1 MSDEMNDDEKGLVL
15 ADGLD
20 AAFIGLMQRFNV
32 LDPVAC
38 YDYDRVIQSF
48 MADGMTEEEAI
59 EFFEFNVIGA
69 WVGERTPCFLRR
81 MSLDEAIEIA
91 SEE

>member
-1 MSDEMNDDEKGLVL
+1 MPKDFDGEKGLVI
-15 ADGLD
+15 ADDLD
-20 AAFIGLMQRFNV
+20 HAFLGLMMRFNV
-32 LDPVAC
+32 LDPIAC
-38 YDYDRVIQSF
+38 YDYDRVIQGY
-48 MADGMTEEEAI
+48 MADGMTEEEAV